1 MDEVP
6 KMTILSFEVGLSLC
20 ERLSAQRRA
29 HRRARAAEGRAAAA
43 AASHPERSGT

>member
-29 HRRARAAEGRAAAA
+29 HGRARAAEGRAAAA